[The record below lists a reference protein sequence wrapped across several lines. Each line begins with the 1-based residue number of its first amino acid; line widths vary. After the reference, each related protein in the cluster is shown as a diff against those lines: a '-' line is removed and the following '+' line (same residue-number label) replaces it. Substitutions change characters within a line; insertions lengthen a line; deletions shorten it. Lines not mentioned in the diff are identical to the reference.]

1 MSEQLETNDDPPSY
15 AEAAQDSGPT
25 DYVMQPMEM
34 VLAGKSIYAETSS
47 KAPLYELDY
56 DIESPRCA
64 SIKIKLKRVDVVVGT
79 NDDDEP
85 SVRDRRRHVFTLE
98 RSWRTRDW
106 DFRHPIMY
114 DPLPSGCPRFL
125 ARAVPEQGLG
135 HVGLK
140 KARLR
145 SAFTALPV
153 NVTSKGNEFNLPEFA
168 KNAKPV
174 FKLRKGESRWEWED
188 SEGND
193 IAVEKELDD
202 THRLVVTASLPRTKV
217 DTLVA
222 LWCSRRWESS
232 MNRTENTQHGL
243 DDIRTKLKLGH
254 DAGVSGLRG
263 WVI

>member
-56 DIESPRCA
+56 DIESP
-64 SIKIKLKRVDVVVGT
+64 
-79 NDDDEP
+79 
-85 SVRDRRRHVFTLE
+85 
-98 RSWRTRDW
+98 RTRDW

-202 THRLVVTASLPRTKV
+202 THRLVVTASLPRTN
-217 DTLVA
+217 
-222 LWCSRRWESS
+222 RRWESS

-243 DDIRTKLKLGH
+243 DDMLTNRSTTKLKLGP

-263 WVI
+263 WVFSGRNLIY